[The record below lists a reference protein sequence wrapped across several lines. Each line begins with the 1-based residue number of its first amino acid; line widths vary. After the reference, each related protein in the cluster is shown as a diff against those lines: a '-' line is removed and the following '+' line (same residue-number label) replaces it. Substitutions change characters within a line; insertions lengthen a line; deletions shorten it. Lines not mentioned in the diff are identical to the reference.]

1 MAWKVEVVN
10 LYLSKKV
17 INFSLKSLKITHN
30 IPYMGNTSFK
40 ETPPVNY
47 QDVLSVSL
55 RKHRALLITTLQQ
68 TEISVLIRGTIPL
81 AKEEEVVNHFLS
93 KDTSIPIFL
102 YGTNNN
108 DTKVFTKYE
117 QLIGLGFKNVYV
129 YLGGLFEWLLLNEI
143 YGTDNFPVQGSELDL
158 LKYAPK
164 RGLIDVGVGD
174 GVSGGVSVRSGG
186 SGSGEDTITQKSLEF

>member
-1 MAWKVEVVN
+1 
-10 LYLSKKV
+10 
-17 INFSLKSLKITHN
+17 
-30 IPYMGNTSFK
+30 MGNTSFK

-55 RKHRALLITTLQQ
+55 GKHRALLITTLQQ

-93 KDTSIPIFL
+93 KDTTIPIFL

-143 YGTDNFPVQGSELDL
+143 YGTDNFPIQGSELDL

-164 RGLIDVGVGD
+164 RGLIDVGI
-174 GVSGGVSVRSGG
+174 GVSVGGGVGGGG
-186 SGSGEDTITQKSLEF
+186 SGSGQDTISQKSLEF